1 MKNRPCIENLG
12 TIFNTA
18 FDFAARCVAAGQNEQ
33 ALLRCAND
41 YAELIGSAQVGM
53 DPETFKVAEQTL
65 RVIYSYCGEIIKAD
79 RFNK

>member
-33 ALLRCAND
+33 ALLCCAND
-41 YAELIGSAQVGM
+41 YAELVGSAQTGM
-53 DPETFKVAEQTL
+53 DPETFKAAEQTL
-65 RVIYSYCGEIIKAD
+65 RVVYSYCGEIIKAD